1 MNKNLYYLDED
12 IIIDILI
19 KSADTNRTLQYY
31 LQAYNQETMT
41 YDSVYTGKIFVEK
54 NKTEI
59 SIYLN
64 EILRTLTQD
73 YKYAFLNELTF
84 EDKNIIYN
92 DYILYVIDSDGQK
105 SVEFS
110 VIFSN
115 RYANKFYKFPLNE
128 TPKNNSEQ
136 NQLIIEGDLLP
147 RIPLIATENFSMGA
161 TFSMGGT
168 TTPVTETKPI
178 YTAYAGYPLVEVE
191 YPSYYGI
198 SGLNLPLSEW
208 LRDTWNT
215 DDSRIGIIDKERCTE
230 IYQIYGKVVSP
241 YYSKVDFENDC
252 QNLPYTVS
260 QQTIDEF
267 WENKEGVLYEKE
279 YYMDSDV
286 SEFSMYIS
294 QTSSQFQGKLAI
306 TLKVIDDINVIDV
319 AYVDKCPAR
328 YYVKWVD
335 RYGGIQCQPF
345 EGKTTFNSNYE
356 SQVIMNQYERERKI
370 NWVYSN
376 KWTLNTGYIKDED
389 YPVYES
395 IFVSPYVQLYDTEQ
409 DRCFDVMVSNT
420 DYTEKNY
427 KTSKKMLSFNITLV
441 ENQKKKEIN

>member
-19 KSADTNRTLQYY
+19 KSVGTNRTLQYY

-54 NKTEI
+54 NKTQI

-73 YKYAFLNELTF
+73 YKYAFINELTF

-92 DYILYVIDSDGQK
+92 DYILYVNDSDGQK
-105 SVEFS
+105 SVDFS

-128 TPKNNSEQ
+128 TPKNNSRQ
-136 NQLIIEGDLLP
+136 NQLILEGDLLP
-147 RIPLIATENFSMGA
+147 RIPLLITDNFSMGA

-168 TTPVTETKPI
+168 TTPVSETKSV
-178 YTAYAGYPLVEVE
+178 YTTYAGYPFVDTE
-191 YPSYYGI
+191 YPAYYGI

-208 LRDTWNT
+208 FRDLFYT
-215 DDSRIGIIDKERCTE
+215 DDDRIGIIDKERYTE
-230 IYQIYGKVVSP
+230 TYQ
-241 YYSKVDFENDC
+241 
-252 QNLPYTVS
+252 
-260 QQTIDEF
+260 
-267 WENKEGVLYEKE
+267 
-279 YYMDSDV
+279 MD
-286 SEFSMYIS
+286 
-294 QTSSQFQGKLAI
+294 
-306 TLKVIDDINVIDV
+306 VIDV
-319 AYVDKCPAR
+319 ALVDRCPSR

-370 NWVYSN
+370 NWTYSN
-376 KWTLNTGYIKDED
+376 KWTLNSGYIKDED

-395 IFVSPYVQLYDTEQ
+395 IFVSPYVQLYDAEQ
-409 DRCFDVMVSNT
+409 DRCFDVMVVNT
-420 DYTEKNY
+420 DYTEKSY

-441 ENQKKKEIN
+441 ENQKKKQIN